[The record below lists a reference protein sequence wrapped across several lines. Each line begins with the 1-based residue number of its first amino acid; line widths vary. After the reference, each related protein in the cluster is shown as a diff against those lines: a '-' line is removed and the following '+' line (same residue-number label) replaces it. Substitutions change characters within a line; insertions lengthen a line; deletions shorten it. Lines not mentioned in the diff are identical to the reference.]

1 VKLQLSEIRHSPY
14 AEQLIKGFRSLS
26 FDDPLEE
33 EFRKYYSHSGVGR
46 ARLMPTFSIIM
57 TLIAV
62 GMRVAG
68 DRPQFVMNVWD
79 FGFFLPLL
87 IGTLYAST
95 LPERYR
101 IYQAL
106 LASTGLFS
114 GLVISSLYFR
124 PNLGDMPS
132 YFAMEVAWIFAVW
145 LIIGLRFRIAATV
158 ALMISGAHIFGIVS
172 QGFELQ
178 VIGYETMMLV
188 LVNGMGALSCYQLE
202 LAVRRSFLESKE
214 LIELNEEL
222 EILAQLDG
230 LTGLNNRRSYDIF
243 VERIWGQCKRDQ
255 VSLTLLLIDLD
266 HFKAFNDHYGHQ
278 TGDDAL
284 KAVAEVIKSTAK
296 RPFDFA
302 ARYGGEEFIIALY
315 GTPEMYGGTV
325 ATDASRELAEKL
337 RDGIQKL
344 KIPHEKSSTGKYLTA
359 SIGVAVI
366 LPEAERSLAGS
377 VQMADE
383 ALYRAKE
390 DGRNRIF
397 VTESGTALVR
407 TGRFR
412 ASDRATA

>member
-1 VKLQLSEIRHSPY
+1 
-14 AEQLIKGFRSLS
+14 
-26 FDDPLEE
+26 
-33 EFRKYYSHSGVGR
+33 
-46 ARLMPTFSIIM
+46 
-57 TLIAV
+57 
-62 GMRVAG
+62 
-68 DRPQFVMNVWD
+68 
-79 FGFFLPLL
+79 
-87 IGTLYAST
+87 
-95 LPERYR
+95 LPERYKL
-101 IYQAL
+101 YQAL
-106 LASTGLFS
+106 LALTGLFS
-114 GLVISSLYFR
+114 GLVVASLYFR
-124 PNLGDMPS
+124 PSLTDMPS

-158 ALMISGAHIFGIVS
+158 ALLISASHIFGIFSLNV
-172 QGFELQ
+172 ELQ
-178 VIGYETMMLV
+178 VIGYETVMLL
-188 LVNGMGALSCYQLE
+188 LVNAIGAMSCYQLE
-202 LAVRRSFLESKE
+202 IAVRRSFLESKE
-214 LIELNEEL
+214 LGELNKEL

-243 VERIWGQCKRDQ
+243 IERIWGQCKRDQ

-278 TGDDAL
+278 SGDDAL

-302 ARYGGEEFIIALY
+302 ARYGGEEFVIALY
-315 GTPEMYGGTV
+315 GTPEIYGGNV
-325 ATDASRELAEKL
+325 ATDASRALAEKL
-337 RDGIQKL
+337 RVGIQKL
-344 KIPHEKSSTGKYLTA
+344 KIPHEKSSTSKYLTA

>member
-1 VKLQLSEIRHSPY
+1 
-14 AEQLIKGFRSLS
+14 
-26 FDDPLEE
+26 
-33 EFRKYYSHSGVGR
+33 
-46 ARLMPTFSIIM
+46 
-57 TLIAV
+57 
-62 GMRVAG
+62 
-68 DRPQFVMNVWD
+68 
-79 FGFFLPLL
+79 
-87 IGTLYAST
+87 
-95 LPERYR
+95 
-101 IYQAL
+101 
-106 LASTGLFS
+106 
-114 GLVISSLYFR
+114 
-124 PNLGDMPS
+124 
-132 YFAMEVAWIFAVW
+132 
-145 LIIGLRFRIAATV
+145 
-158 ALMISGAHIFGIVS
+158 
-172 QGFELQ
+172 
-178 VIGYETMMLV
+178 MMLV

-337 RDGIQKL
+337 RVGIQKL
-344 KIPHEKSSTGKYLTA
+344 KIPHEKSSTSKYLTA